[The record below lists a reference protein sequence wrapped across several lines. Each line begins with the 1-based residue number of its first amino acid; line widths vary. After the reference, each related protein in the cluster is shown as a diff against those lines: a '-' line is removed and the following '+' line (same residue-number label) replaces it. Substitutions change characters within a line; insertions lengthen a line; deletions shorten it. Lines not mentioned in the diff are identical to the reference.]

1 MALRK
6 SNPIFAQMNNKM
18 KSLIIAVLISLAFF
32 SCSKQQ
38 CVDTPDIS
46 SIKVNMK
53 LVRLDQQVRQAKTR
67 AELKKIIDS
76 NPVFAEEFLG
86 KSQYPAD
93 SILVNRYFELLQEP
107 SIDTLF
113 TQTEAAYGD
122 FSAELDDF
130 ARAFK
135 IIKYYY
141 PNFKAPTIKTAV
153 TGLSYD
159 MYISDS
165 LIIVGLDYYLGKQ
178 AKYRPAG
185 IPGYI
190 LKRYQQPYLV
200 PQVMLL
206 FSNQFNKTDYSD
218 QTALAEMIYY
228 GKSYYFAKHTVP
240 CAPDSLF
247 TGYTAEETKDIND
260 HEQVI
265 WASLLENQM
274 LYTTSQPMKDKFLS
288 ERPKTLEIGEKCP
301 GRIGRWIGWRIV
313 NKYMEEHPDVQLPQL
328 MKITDTQKIFT
339 ESKYKPVPY

>member
-1 MALRK
+1 MTLMFWACGK
-6 SNPIFAQMNNKM
+6 N
-18 KSLIIAVLISLAFF
+18 
-32 SCSKQQ
+32 Q
-38 CVDTPDIS
+38 CLETPDIS
-46 SIKVNMK
+46 SIDVKVK
-53 LVRLDQQVRQAKTR
+53 LVRLDQQLRHVSDKASL
-67 AELKKIIDS
+67 ENIINN

-93 SILVNRYFELLQEP
+93 SILVNRYFQLLHEP

-113 TQTEAAYGD
+113 MQSNDIFGD
-122 FSAELDDF
+122 FSAAMDDF
-130 ARAFK
+130 TRAFK

-141 PNFKAPTIKTAV
+141 PDFKAPTIKTVV

-165 LIIVGLDYYLGKQ
+165 LIIIGLDYYLGKK

-190 LKRYQQPYLV
+190 LKRYQPQYMV
-200 PQVMLL
+200 PQIMLL
-206 FSNQFNKTDYSD
+206 YSNLFNKTDLSD

-228 GKSYYFAKHTVP
+228 GKSYYFARHTIP

-247 TGYTAEETKDIND
+247 TGYTSDETNDIEK

-265 WASLLENQM
+265 WASLLENQL
-274 LYTTSQPMKDKFLS
+274 LYTTSQPMKDKILS

-301 GRIGRWIGWRIV
+301 GRIGRWVGWRIV
-313 NKYMEEHPDVQLPQL
+313 NKYMKEHPDVQLPQL

-339 ESKYKPVPY
+339 GSKYKPIPY